1 MKSVVLFPSLRRF
14 FFGPD
19 NPWLNFTLYSAHR
32 DSWGCGGAK
41 CTDFYGY
48 PFLIFIYVF
57 LSVLGLRFWVAFFSH
72 CAKREPLWLQRAG
85 SSLPWLLLSWSMG
98 SRVHGLGCS
107 AACGIVPDEGSNPRL
122 LHWGWVLYCWAT
134 RGALNACSGHLTPRW
149 SFGSLSKHFSVL
161 CFSCMCTSFRLS
173 FTCNLTILAL
183 CALSSDSVFSFGPWS
198 HMPWVIV

>member
-57 LSVLGLRFWVAFFSH
+57 LSVLGLHFWVAFFSR
-72 CAKREPLWLQRAG
+72 CAKRGPLWLQRVG
-85 SSLPWLLLSWSMG
+85 SSLPWLLLSRSMG

-122 LHWGWVLYCWAT
+122 LHWEA
-134 RGALNACSGHLTPRW
+134 
-149 SFGSLSKHFSVL
+149 GSLLLSHQGSPE
-161 CFSCMCTSFRLS
+161 CMFW
-173 FTCNLTILAL
+173 
-183 CALSSDSVFSFGPWS
+183 SSHAKVKFWVF
-198 HMPWVIV
+198 I